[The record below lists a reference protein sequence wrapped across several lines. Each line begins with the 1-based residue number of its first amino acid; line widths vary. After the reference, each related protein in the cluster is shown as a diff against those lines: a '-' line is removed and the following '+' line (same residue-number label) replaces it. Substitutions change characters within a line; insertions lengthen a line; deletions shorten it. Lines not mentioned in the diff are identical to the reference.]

1 MNFEVVP
8 NKKNDACK
16 RTGGVSL
23 DLCHRM
29 SDQLFFP
36 YIYIYIYAQLFTSSL
51 TALEDSEIYS
61 FMLIKK
67 QKVSLLILLFEK
79 NALDQ
84 LF

>member
-1 MNFEVVP
+1 M
-8 NKKNDACK
+8 
-16 RTGGVSL
+16 SL

-29 SDQLFFP
+29 SDQLFFFLV

-67 QKVSLLILLFEK
+67 QKVILLILLFEK